1 MSSNQAGQSQ
11 RKSSSISR
19 TFTFSKVSVT
29 ALLIAMVVIA
39 VLIALMS
46 KQQALIAALKQ
57 QSYLEDNILATES
70 SINQFTFQV
79 ESSAFSGPANYTILK
94 RELQVTV
101 QGISEYL
108 RSSAGQAI
116 SPTVLS
122 ERDFAIAKEG
132 LNSASARQVAQ
143 TTLDLLYTLIE
154 LPIADATQRIQQQ
167 FSLLPMVNA
176 MQAEEN
182 ALLLRIQALRNKM
195 LLTTILGAVVIVL
208 WYFIACFFYKSNAN
222 KSPKKFGKSKLRLAV
237 VDDDRDLQNKEFL
250 QLISHEFR
258 APISAIISA
267 LELIPN
273 MEEQRTRLIQQA
285 EQSSY
290 RLLNL
295 TNNLTDV
302 CSTNVSRRFLY
313 A

>member
-1 MSSNQAGQSQ
+1 MTQTRLASAAQIIINFADIHFF
-11 RKSSSISR
+11 KSECYSTVDR
-19 TFTFSKVSVT
+19 YGF
-29 ALLIAMVVIA
+29 IA

-46 KQQALIAALKQ
+46 KQQALITALKQ

-70 SINQFTFQV
+70 SINQFTFRWR
-79 ESSAFSGPANYTILK
+79 AARFLDRNYTILK

-122 ERDFAIAKEG
+122 GETYVAKG

-154 LPIADATQRIQQQ
+154 LPTDDATQRIQQQ

-182 ALLLRIQALRNKM
+182 ARYCVFRRCAIRCFSLL
-195 LLTTILGAVVIVL
+195 
-208 WYFIACFFYKSNAN
+208 F
-222 KSPKKFGKSKLRLAV
+222 
-237 VDDDRDLQNKEFL
+237 
-250 QLISHEFR
+250 
-258 APISAIISA
+258 
-267 LELIPN
+267 
-273 MEEQRTRLIQQA
+273 
-285 EQSSY
+285 
-290 RLLNL
+290 
-295 TNNLTDV
+295 
-302 CSTNVSRRFLY
+302 
-313 A
+313 